1 MKHLVVVLA
10 VFLLMGSQTLA
21 QETIPEPED
30 LKEFPN
36 WIVAQKPVICG
47 PVKEVMDKVKEFDE
61 EPISA
66 WVDAGEKTAVMSY
79 INETTGTTTVLEL
92 KDKWACI
99 LSQGVGGTLL
109 SLPKKI
115 KGMPIR
121 HLTY

>member
-1 MKHLVVVLA
+1 MKHLVAVLA
-10 VFLLMGSQTLA
+10 VFLLMGNQTLA
-21 QETIPEPED
+21 QETIPESED
-30 LKEFPN
+30 LGEFPN
-36 WIVAQKPVICG
+36 WIVTQKPVICG
-47 PVKEVMDKVKEFDE
+47 PIKEVMDKVKEFGE

-66 WVDAGEKTAVMSY
+66 WVDAEQKTAVMSY

-99 LSQGVGGTLL
+99 LSQGKGGILL
-109 SLPKKI
+109 SLPTKI

>member
-1 MKHLVVVLA
+1 MKHLVAILA

-47 PVKEVMDKVKEFDE
+47 PVKEVVDKVKEFGE
-61 EPISA
+61 EPFSA
-66 WVDAGEKTAVMSY
+66 WVDVEQKTAVMSY
-79 INETTGTTTVLEL
+79 INETTGTTTVLEIN
-92 KDKWACI
+92 DKWACI

-115 KGMPIR
+115 KGMPIKS
-121 HLTY
+121 LTY

>member
-1 MKHLVVVLA
+1 MKHLVAVLA

-21 QETIPEPED
+21 QETIPEPEILQD
-30 LKEFPN
+30 LPDFVMVN
-36 WIVAQKPVICG
+36 KPVVCG
-47 PVKEVMDKVKEFDE
+47 PVKEVMDKVKEFSE

-66 WVDAGEKTAVMSY
+66 WVDVEQKTAVMSY

-115 KGMPIR
+115 KGMPIKS
-121 HLTY
+121 LTY

>member
-1 MKHLVVVLA
+1 MKHLVAILA

-30 LKEFPN
+30 LKEFKN
-36 WIVAQKPVICG
+36 WVVAQKPVICG
-47 PVKEVMDKVKEFDE
+47 PIKEVMDKVKEFGE

-66 WVDAGEKTAVMSY
+66 SVDAEQKSVVMSY
-79 INETTGTTTVLEL
+79 INETTGTTTVLEIN
-92 KDKWACI
+92 DKWACI

-115 KGMPIR
+115 KGMPIKS
-121 HLTY
+121 LTY